1 MNKGMLLDLTD
12 ESYFMKTVKIAMI
25 HKIFFPTTFAEG
37 KKISR
42 E

>member
-1 MNKGMLLDLTD
+1 MNREGDKRVLIFEFLIKPIIFTDL
-12 ESYFMKTVKIAMI
+12 
-25 HKIFFPTTFAEG
+25 IFFPTTFAEG